1 MSGGAIASTTVSP
14 ARVLSDALRRRVWRL
29 LFATGQRR
37 VGPFFL
43 DPCDHIGQER
53 IVTGDHY
60 EAAVLWAI
68 GELATKLALGRGM
81 AIDGGAN
88 IGNHA
93 CWFASRFAHVL
104 CVEPGKV
111 AGLVLEANL
120 TASGSSNWE
129 IARCALGDA
138 DGGGTLDVVNDVNLG
153 SSRVVVTDGAASDFP
168 VHTGDGIV
176 ARCRRAELPVTL
188 IKLDVEGAEAPALR
202 GLQQVL
208 MRDQPL
214 VCVEALDA
222 QRWGEI
228 RQLLSSLGYSAFLV
242 MAPSR
247 PGGGGWLADVLL
259 GRRWSLTELPDAF
272 QPGGFEMVFCL
283 TRSQREALA

>member
-1 MSGGAIASTTVSP
+1 MSGDAIASTTVSP

-29 LFATGQRR
+29 LFAAGQTRS
-37 VGPFFL
+37 GAFFL
-43 DPCDHIGQER
+43 DPRDHIGKER
-53 IVTGDHY
+53 IVTGDRY
-60 EAAVLWAI
+60 EAVVLWAI

-120 TASGSSNWE
+120 TASGASNWE

-138 DGGGTLDVVNDVNLG
+138 DGGGTLDVVNDFNLG
-153 SSRVVVTDGAASDFP
+153 SSRVVVTEGAAGDFP

-188 IKLDVEGAEAPALR
+188 IKLDVEGAEGPALR

-214 VCVEALDA
+214 VCVEALDP

-228 RQLLSSLGYSAFLV
+228 RQFLSSLGYSTFLV
-242 MAPSR
+242 MTRSR
-247 PGGGGWLADVLL
+247 AGGGGWLADALR
-259 GRRWSLTELPDAF
+259 GRRWSLEALPDAF
-272 QPGGFEMVFCL
+272 PPGGFEMVFCL